1 MATTEQRIE
10 NHNRP
15 MPELFQRN
23 DMRNSGGWDVGRAK
37 AVRGEPFITVSGRI
51 MRVPLDDSELA
62 QAIRGHEQVH
72 VKVSPQDISPYVT
85 EAVTEDSIRSAE
97 EARVNFIAQELG
109 FPMKALITGSERH
122 EGELLA
128 QRRDWTALVHAVAA
142 SINTGSLSPLIAGIR
157 KENPAWADSARTIA
171 SELVKYQKGQIKK
184 IKKRN
189 YGTIKYADEAGTLQ
203 HYGSTTAETSWN
215 APRSSGGHTSTG
227 RILGMNYTVEMAL
240 LIESIASTP
249 PKPPE
254 KTSAK
259 QTGGGKDTDVD
270 PEKLNR
276 ETGDDTPEE
285 LADEEQAIDRQEIQN
300 KAKKVFGANIGSN
313 GVGEWIKL
321 EIERMPLTTTVQG
334 ALGYKRGASQ
344 VGRNPRRM
352 ARYLTDPE
360 KRIFDRKIKAAGGVV
375 LIDVSG
381 SMSLSKEQVKEIML
395 AAPGCTVLCHSA
407 SFAPGPNLW
416 VLADKGKICDKLPRV
431 PGGNGNDLPALEYA
445 ISLKQGTK
453 APILWITDGLVYK
466 GGGGALMDEMECAR
480 TAHKHSVHMEYNV
493 EDAITYLQGLQA
505 GNKPQPKVLE
515 RWREHLPI

>member
-10 NHNRP
+10 NQNRP
-15 MPELFQRN
+15 MPEMFHRS
-23 DMRNSGGWDVGRAK
+23 DIRNSGGWDVGRAK

-85 EAVTEDSIRSAE
+85 EAVSEGAIRAAE

-109 FPMKALITGSERH
+109 FPMKALLTGSERH
-122 EGELLA
+122 EGEILA

-142 SINTGSLSPLIAGIR
+142 SINTGSLNPLISGVR
-157 KENPAWADSARTIA
+157 KENSAWADSARTIA
-171 SELVKYQKGQIKK
+171 SELVRYQKNQIKK

-189 YGTIKYADEAGTLQ
+189 YGSIKYADEAGTLK
-203 HYGSTTAETSWN
+203 HYGSTVEEQKWGPTGQTSN
-215 APRSSGGHTSTG
+215 G
-227 RILGMNYTVEMAL
+227 RIIGMNYTVEMAL
-240 LIESIASTP
+240 LLESIASTP
-249 PKPPE
+249 PKPP
-254 KTSAK
+254 T
-259 QTGGGKDTDVD
+259 QTANKPSSSGKEGDVD
-270 PEKLNR
+270 PENLKR

-285 LADEEQAIDRQEIQN
+285 LADTEQAIDRIAIQK
-300 KAKKVFGANIGSN
+300 KAKQVFNANIGTN
-313 GVGEWIKL
+313 GIGEWIKL
-321 EIERMPLTTTVQG
+321 EIERMPLTTTVPG

-352 ARYLTDPE
+352 TRYLTDPE

-381 SMSLSKEQVKEIML
+381 SMQLSKDQVKEIML

-407 SFAPGPNLW
+407 TWAPGPNLW

-453 APILWITDGLVYK
+453 SPILWVTDGMVYK

-493 EDAITYLQGLQA
+493 EDAITYLQNLQA
-505 GNKPQPKVLE
+505 GNKPQPQVLE
-515 RWREHLPI
+515 RWRDHLPI

>member
-10 NHNRP
+10 NQNRP
-15 MPELFQRN
+15 MPELFRRS
-23 DMRNSGGWDVGRAK
+23 DIRNSGGWDVGRAK

-85 EAVTEDSIRSAE
+85 EAVSEDSIRAAE

-109 FPMKALITGSERH
+109 FPMKSLVTGSERH

-128 QRRDWTALVHAVAA
+128 QRKDWTGLVSAIAA
-142 SINTGSLSPLIAGIR
+142 SINTGSLSPLISGVR

-189 YGTIKYADEAGTLQ
+189 YGSIKYADEAGTLQ
-203 HYGSTTAETSWN
+203 HYGSTVEEHKWTHA
-215 APRSSGGHTSTG
+215 GQTSTG
-227 RILGMNYTVEMAL
+227 RLLGMNYTVEMAL
-240 LIESIASTP
+240 LIESIGSTP
-249 PKPPE
+249 PKPP
-254 KTSAK
+254 KQVASK
-259 QTGGGKDTDVD
+259 QTSGGKDTDVD
-270 PEKLNR
+270 PEKLKR
-276 ETGDDTPEE
+276 ETGDDDPEE
-285 LADEEQAIDRQEIQN
+285 LANEEQAIDRKEIQD
-300 KAKKVFGANIGSN
+300 KAKKVAGANIGTN
-313 GVGEWIKL
+313 GIGEWIKL
-321 EIERMPLTTTVQG
+321 EIQRMPLTTTVQG

-381 SMSLSKEQVKEIML
+381 SMHLSKDQVKEIML

-407 SFAPGPNLW
+407 SWSPGPNLW

-466 GGGGALMDEMECAR
+466 GGGGAVMDEMECAR
-480 TAHKHSVHMEYNV
+480 TAHKHSVHMEYTV
-493 EDAITYLQGLQA
+493 EDAIKYLQGLQA
-505 GNKPQPKVLE
+505 GNKPQPRVLE